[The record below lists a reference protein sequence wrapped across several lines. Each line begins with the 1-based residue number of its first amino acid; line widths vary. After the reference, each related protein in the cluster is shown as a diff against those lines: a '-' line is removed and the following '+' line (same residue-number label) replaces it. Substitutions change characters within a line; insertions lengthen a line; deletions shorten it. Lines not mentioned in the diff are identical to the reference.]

1 MSFSKGASFPMNT
14 RRILI
19 VDDEV
24 EILERLS
31 HLLKEAGWRVTTATN
46 GLEALKKIRSRRPD
60 AIVLDMIMPEMD
72 GFELTR
78 TLKSHP
84 SYRAIPIVAA
94 TSLYGRGHR
103 ERCLAVGCDDYVAKP
118 FTIEQLEQ
126 RLLAHTVSRG

>member
-1 MSFSKGASFPMNT
+1 VNT
-14 RRILI
+14 RKILI
-19 VDDEV
+19 VDDQV

-31 HLLKEAGWRVTTATN
+31 HLLKGSGWNVITATN
-46 GLEALKKIRSRRPD
+46 GQEALMKVKLGRPD

-72 GFELTR
+72 GFEVAR

-94 TSLYGRGHR
+94 TSLYGRGDR
-103 ERCLAVGCDDYVAKP
+103 ERCLAAGCDDYVAKP

-126 RLLAHTVSRG
+126 RLMIHTVNRG